1 MSGERYQGFKAGI
14 TIAEAG
20 RVASCSEPGIFTGA
34 LRMRQ
39 GLHARAVRKVAMA
52 E

>member
-14 TIAEAG
+14 TITEAG
-20 RVASCSEPGIFTGA
+20 RAAGCSEPGILTGA
-34 LRMRQ
+34 LRRRQ
-39 GLHARAVRKVAMA
+39 GLHAYAVQKAAMA